1 MATSKKKVNSKP
13 NLNNPRSLK
22 KRSAILKGAAQ
33 LFLQKNYGDISM
45 DEICQHAEV
54 SKRTLYN
61 HFPTK
66 KELFMEV
73 LKLEWEKLLK
83 VPSQAEIES
92 IATRLPEEVFATGMN
107 DVLEAM
113 FSNKMK
119 RLLTIVLT
127 EAHNF
132 PELKSYRG
140 YGMGPLFDMFEFYIE
155 KLDEAG
161 YIKAPDAGLAAS
173 QYLGMIKEHIYW
185 PWFFGTRGKPSE
197 EEQDR
202 VIEAANKMFF
212 DFYKT

>member
-1 MATSKKKVNSKP
+1 MAASKKKTNSKP
-13 NLNNPRSLK
+13 NLNNPRSLR
-22 KRSAILKGAAQ
+22 KRSAILKSATQ
-33 LFLQKNYGDISM
+33 LFLQKNYSEISM
-45 DEICQHAEV
+45 DEVCQHAEV

-73 LKLEWEKLLK
+73 LQLEWEKLLK
-83 VPSQAEIES
+83 IPSQAEIDA
-92 IATRLPEEVFATGMN
+92 IATRLPEEVFATGMS
-107 DVLEAM
+107 DVLDVM

-155 KLDEAG
+155 KLDEAE
-161 YIKAPDAGLAAS
+161 YIKVPDAGLAAS
-173 QYLGMIKEHIYW
+173 QYLGMVKEHIYW
-185 PWFFGTRGKPSE
+185 PWFFGARGKPSVE
-197 EEQDR
+197 ER
-202 VIEAANKMFF
+202 NAVIEAANKMFF
-212 DFYKT
+212 GFYKV